1 MMVYNETYVARA
13 VNVFELTEI
22 LKHAVPSDATIEV
35 GIYEH
40 DSAVEVWY
48 DKDTNTVILK

>member
-1 MMVYNETYVARA
+1 MQIYNETYVARA

-22 LKHAVPSDATIEV
+22 LKHAVPSSATVDIASL
-35 GIYEH
+35 EH
-40 DSAVEVWY
+40 TADVEVWY